1 MNVRLS
7 ANDLKSKSKINI
19 TGSKSETNRL
29 LLLKAIF
36 PNITIVNASNSD
48 DSEVMNSALTSTNQI
63 IDVHHAG
70 TAMRFLTAYFASQ
83 ENKTVTLTGSSRM
96 KERPIKIL
104 VDALKQLGANIEYL
118 ENDGFPPIKIIGKK
132 LLLSKVF
139 LPANVSS
146 QYLSALL
153 LIAPSLQNGL
163 ELELI
168 GEITSSPYIRMTL
181 KLLGKIGVETSM
193 VGKIIS
199 VKPSIQS
206 PTPKTIVVESDW
218 SSASYFYSIIALSK
232 AGTQIELTS
241 FNKTSLQG
249 DAILA
254 TIYEQMGVETLFDEG
269 KITLLNTKKFENR
282 AIVLD
287 LNDTPDIART
297 IAVTAFGLGIECKLT
312 GLHTLKIKETD
323 RLEALQK
330 ELSKMGAL
338 ISITN
343 DSLYLAPSRSIP
355 SGESI
360 ATYND
365 HRMAMAFAPLALKGT
380 INIENADVVSK
391 SYPNFWKDLE
401 LIGFKILT
409 S

>member
-1 MNVRLS
+1 M
-7 ANDLKSKSKINI
+7 K
-19 TGSKSETNRL
+19 
-29 LLLKAIF
+29 
-36 PNITIVNASNSD
+36 
-48 DSEVMNSALTSTNQI
+48 SALTSTNQI

-118 ENDGFPPIKIIGKK
+118 ENDGFPPIKITGKK
-132 LLLSKVF
+132 LLLSKVL

-146 QYLSALL
+146 QYISALL
-153 LIAPSLQNGL
+153 LIAPSLPNGL

-287 LNDTPDIART
+287 LNDTPDIAQT

-360 ATYND
+360 VTYND
-365 HRMAMAFAPLALKGT
+365 HRMAMAFAPLALKGA

-391 SYPNFWKDLE
+391 SYPNFWNDLE
-401 LIGFKILT
+401 LLGFEILEY
-409 S
+409 

>member
-1 MNVRLS
+1 
-7 ANDLKSKSKINI
+7 
-19 TGSKSETNRL
+19 
-29 LLLKAIF
+29 
-36 PNITIVNASNSD
+36 
-48 DSEVMNSALTSTNQI
+48 
-63 IDVHHAG
+63 
-70 TAMRFLTAYFASQ
+70 
-83 ENKTVTLTGSSRM
+83 
-96 KERPIKIL
+96 
-104 VDALKQLGANIEYL
+104 
-118 ENDGFPPIKIIGKK
+118 
-132 LLLSKVF
+132 
-139 LPANVSS
+139 
-146 QYLSALL
+146 
-153 LIAPSLQNGL
+153 
-163 ELELI
+163 
-168 GEITSSPYIRMTL
+168 MTL
-181 KLLGKIGVETSM
+181 KLLGKIGVETSI
-193 VGKIIS
+193 VGNLIS

-232 AGTQIELTS
+232 TGTQIELTS

-254 TIYEQMGVETLFDEG
+254 TIYQQMGVETLFDEG

-287 LNDTPDIART
+287 LNDTPDIAQT

>member
-1 MNVRLS
+1 M
-7 ANDLKSKSKINI
+7 
-19 TGSKSETNRL
+19 
-29 LLLKAIF
+29 
-36 PNITIVNASNSD
+36 
-48 DSEVMNSALTSTNQI
+48 
-63 IDVHHAG
+63 
-70 TAMRFLTAYFASQ
+70 
-83 ENKTVTLTGSSRM
+83 
-96 KERPIKIL
+96 
-104 VDALKQLGANIEYL
+104 
-118 ENDGFPPIKIIGKK
+118 
-132 LLLSKVF
+132 
-139 LPANVSS
+139 
-146 QYLSALL
+146 
-153 LIAPSLQNGL
+153 
-163 ELELI
+163 
-168 GEITSSPYIRMTL
+168 
-181 KLLGKIGVETSM
+181 
-193 VGKIIS
+193 
-199 VKPSIQS
+199 
-206 PTPKTIVVESDW
+206 
-218 SSASYFYSIIALSK
+218 
-232 AGTQIELTS
+232 
-241 FNKTSLQG
+241 
-249 DAILA
+249 A

-287 LNDTPDIART
+287 LNDTPDIAQT

-401 LIGFKILT
+401 LLGFEILT